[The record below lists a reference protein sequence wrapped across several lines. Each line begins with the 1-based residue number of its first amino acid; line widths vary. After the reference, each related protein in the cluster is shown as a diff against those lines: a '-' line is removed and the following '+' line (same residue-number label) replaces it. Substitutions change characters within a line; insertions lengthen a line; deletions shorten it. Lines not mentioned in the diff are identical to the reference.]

1 MRRDI
6 YGNPVSD
13 LAMPMESGSAERAE
27 TLPDAEIPHVDPG
40 LLAGVTVV
48 ITVYNHPRVV
58 RPCLRSFHR
67 YTHPAVRLLI
77 VDDGSDEYTKAMLFD
92 EAFWMAEAPMLGNA
106 PSDPTA
112 QYETRTCN
120 PGSNG
125 EPMRSAAAAD
135 RGAPGPRRVT
145 IIGHPN
151 MRYTKTINVGF
162 RRAFADG
169 ATWACALNSD
179 ILLTPGWLER
189 MMARVDGDERAM
201 IVCPYFSTVG
211 SGDERNPLQIALQPG
226 ASYIDQA
233 KRIAACGVTGKVP
246 AVMPVGAV
254 MAVRKLAWDTFG
266 PFDESIGTAGGI
278 YGEENDFWAKVTHH
292 GWTALTACDAWVYHE
307 SHATMGAGAGA
318 LEHSGYMD
326 FRKRRLGHT
335 TNGDWYDARHA
346 ESKRSDPRP
355 VIMRRVRRARVES
368 GRLRVAFYHP
378 GAHLCGG
385 NLATVNIANQLIE
398 RGIDACVA
406 FGADRHGEWKL
417 MPAHFGPIVS
427 PTPNDWLRSG
437 GFEEGILVAT
447 DWRTGQFV
455 RDVCARHK
463 RILPA
468 AFVQD
473 REDWFKDRHGAP
485 AFTSASDYAPYLE
498 IARQRCVVNAT
509 WVRDS
514 MVRDLGFSADRMR
527 WIGIGTD
534 PDVFYPRGTREDGDV
549 VRLIAM
555 SRPFT
560 PRRGNALLS
569 LMWLRLA
576 EKYGSRVKLFTY
588 GDAPDVALPSK
599 HLGKLSQA
607 RLSVEFARMHGLLEP
622 SLSQAW
628 GMAAHEMMATEGT
641 VVSHDNAGIH
651 HYAEHDVSALIAP
664 ARPDGTQDADAVF
677 ALLCRVV
684 EDAELRRRIGAAAR
698 PAACAFSWESL
709 GAEWAEQASAWGTL
723 LGQRT

>member
-13 LAMPMESGSAERAE
+13 LAMPADNGSAAPAE
-27 TLPDAEIPHVDPG
+27 TLPLLPIPHVDPA
-40 LLAGVTVV
+40 LLASVTVV
-48 ITVYNHPRVV
+48 VTVYNHPRVV

-67 YTHPAVRLLI
+67 HTHPSVRLLI
-77 VDDGSDEYTKAMLFD
+77 VDDGSDAYTKRMLRDEMLAMSGSCLD
-92 EAFWMAEAPMLGNA
+92 TALQSDDGMTYEAVHETASAEMRAAMASIGHA
-106 PSDPTA
+106 
-112 QYETRTCN
+112 
-120 PGSNG
+120 
-125 EPMRSAAAAD
+125 
-135 RGAPGPRRVT
+135 GPRPVA

-151 MRYTKTINVGF
+151 IRYTKTINVGF
-162 RRAFADG
+162 KRAFADG
-169 ATWACALNSD
+169 SAWACALNSD

-189 MMARVDGDERAM
+189 MMAQVAGDDHAM

-211 SGDERNPLQIALQPG
+211 SGDERNPLQVALQPG
-226 ASYIDQA
+226 ASYVDQA
-233 KRIAACGVTGKVP
+233 DRIAACGGPGKVP

-254 MAVRKLAWDTFG
+254 MAVRKKAWDAFG

-292 GWTALTACDAWVYHE
+292 GWTALTARDAFVYHE

-346 ESKRSDPRP
+346 ESKRADPRMA
-355 VIMRRVRRARVES
+355 IMRRVRRARVES
-368 GRLRVAFYHP
+368 GRLRVAFFHP

-385 NLATVNIANQLIE
+385 NLATVNVANQLIE
-398 RGIDACVA
+398 YGIDASVA
-406 FGADRHGEWKL
+406 FNADRFGEWKL

-427 PTPNDWLRSG
+427 PTPADWIRAG

-455 RDVCARHK
+455 RDICAKHR

-473 REDWFKDRHGAP
+473 REDWFKDRSGTP
-485 AFTSASDYAPYLE
+485 AFTSASDYAPYLD
-498 IARQRCVVNAT
+498 IARRRCVVNAT

-514 MVRDLGFSADRMR
+514 LVRDHGFSADRMR

-534 PDVFYPRGTREDGDV
+534 PDMFYPRGPRDDAEG

-555 SRPFT
+555 SRPQT
-560 PRRGNALLS
+560 PRRGNALLA
-569 LMWLRLA
+569 LMWMRLK
-576 EKYGSRVKLFTY
+576 ERYGERVKLFTY

-607 RLSVEFARMHGLLEP
+607 RLSVEFARAHVLLEP

-628 GMAAHEMMATEGT
+628 GMAAHEMMATGGT

-664 ARPDGTQDADAVF
+664 GRPDGTQDHDAVF
-677 ALLCRVV
+677 ELLCRAVD
-684 EDAELRRRIGAAAR
+684 DAALRNRIGEAAR
-698 PAACAFSWESL
+698 SAACAFSWESV
-709 GAEWAEQASAWGTL
+709 GGEWAEQVASWGTL
-723 LGQRT
+723 LNP